1 MDLQGKP
8 KLVFNKPTS
17 QKKTTDDVFIDDE
30 DW

>member
-1 MDLQGKP
+1 MDLQGKS